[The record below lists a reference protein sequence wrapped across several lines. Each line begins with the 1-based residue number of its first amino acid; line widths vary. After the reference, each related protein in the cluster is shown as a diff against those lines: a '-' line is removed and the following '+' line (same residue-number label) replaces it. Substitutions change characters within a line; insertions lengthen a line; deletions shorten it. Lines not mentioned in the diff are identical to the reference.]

1 MRFLLILVCLFAS
14 SVQAKVNVV
23 TSILP
28 LQGITAAIMQGV
40 GEPELL
46 IKDQASAHHFA
57 FRPSHFR
64 ALKAADLVI
73 WIDRNFE
80 SGFQQLPDLLLDSTV
95 QLELLPALNLSNQA
109 LSNQALSNQDGHIWY
124 SPILL
129 GRVIDQITVALS
141 KLEPQNEDA
150 FKRNQLDLKQAV
162 SDWDESFR
170 GLIANSKP
178 RYLLDHNFLIH
189 LEASFEIQSIAT
201 INDEHDQHGGIK
213 ELRVIERL
221 LESGSAKCLLS
232 NETSISKIGQNL
244 AERYGLEIYKI
255 TDFSDQSKTGA
266 GFMQHLWQLHK
277 VLANCG

>member
-1 MRFLLILVCLFAS
+1 MRFFFILVCLFAS

-46 IKDQASAHHFA
+46 IKDQGSAHHFA

-64 ALKAADLVI
+64 VLKAADLVI

-95 QLELLPALNLSNQA
+95 QLELLPALGLSNQG
-109 LSNQALSNQDGHIWY
+109 LSNQDGHIWY

-141 KLEPQNEDA
+141 KLEPQNEDV
-150 FKRNQLDLKQAV
+150 FKRNQLNLKQAV
-162 SDWDESFR
+162 SEWDQSFR
-170 GLIANSKP
+170 GLVANSKP
-178 RYLLDHNFLIH
+178 RYLLDHNFLAH
-189 LEASFEIQSIAT
+189 LEASFGIQSIAT
-201 INDEHDQHGGIK
+201 INNEHDQHVGIQA
-213 ELRVIERL
+213 LRLIERL

-232 NETSISKIGQNL
+232 NETSISKIGRNL
-244 AERYGLEIYKI
+244 ADKYGLEVYKI
-255 TDFSDQSKTGA
+255 TDYSGPAKTGA
-266 GFMQHLWQLHK
+266 GFMQHLWHLHK
-277 VLANCG
+277 VLAECG

>member
-1 MRFLLILVCLFAS
+1 MRFLFIIACLFAS

-46 IKDQASAHHFA
+46 IKDQGSAHHFA

-64 ALKAADLVI
+64 ALKRADLVI
-73 WIDRNFE
+73 WVNRNFE

-95 QLELLPALNLSNQA
+95 QLELLPTLG
-109 LSNQALSNQDGHIWY
+109 LSNQDGHIWY

-141 KLEPQNEDA
+141 KLEPQNEDV
-150 FKRNQLDLKQAV
+150 FKRNQLNLKQAV
-162 SDWDESFR
+162 SDWAQSMRELLAS
-170 GLIANSKP
+170 GKP
-178 RYLLDHNFLIH
+178 RYLLDHNFLFH
-189 LEASFEIQSIAT
+189 LEASFGIEPVAT
-201 INDEHDQHGGIK
+201 INDEHDQHGGIQ
-213 ELRVIERL
+213 ELRLIERH

-232 NETSISKIGQNL
+232 NETSISKIGNNL
-244 AERYGLEIYKI
+244 AQKYALKIVLIGGLSE
-255 TDFSDQSKTGA
+255 QEEAGA
-266 GFMQHLWQLHK
+266 GFMRHLWQLHDD
-277 VLANCG
+277 LAGCR